1 MMYVPMIHPSAR
13 IDRRSPVPFYFQLK
27 QLITDEIRGG
37 GWAPGERIPSE
48 HELCEHFAVSR
59 TTVRQALSELVSEGL
74 LVKEKGRGT
83 FVAEPRSS
91 SWFLQS
97 SHGFHDEAT
106 RAGRQVTSRVLR
118 REVAPLPPWAA
129 QALDLPADSSGVTLA
144 RLRSVDGELVM
155 YVESHLIEELA
166 DLVLETELE
175 AGSLYGA
182 LQAERGLEVSGGRRI
197 VEATT
202 ARDELASLLEIEPGA
217 AVLQVEAVSW
227 DATLRP
233 FECYRAW
240 HRSDRTTIEVQVL
253 GQRVA
258 ETAGLDPTTLR
269 IGEA

>member
-1 MMYVPMIHPSAR
+1 MMSMLDRTNAR
-13 IDRRSPVPFYFQLK
+13 IDRRSPIPFYFQLK
-27 QLITDEIRGG
+27 QLIRDEITAER
-37 GWAPGERIPSE
+37 WLPGERIPSE
-48 HELCEHFAVSR
+48 HGLCGHFAVSR
-59 TTVRQALSELVSEGL
+59 TTVRQALAELESEGL
-74 LVKEKGRGT
+74 LVREKGRGT

-106 RAGRQVTSRVLR
+106 RAGRRVTSRVLR
-118 REVAPLPPWAA
+118 RELEPLPQWAA
-129 QALDLPADSSGVTLA
+129 RALDLPAGAAGVTLE

-155 YVESHLIEELA
+155 YVESHLVEELA
-166 DLVLETELE
+166 DVVLETELE
-175 AGSLYGA
+175 SGSLYGA
-182 LQAERGLEVSGGRRI
+182 LAQNGVEVSGGRRV

-217 AVLQVEAVSW
+217 AVLQVQAVSW
-227 DATLRP
+227 DAGLRP

-253 GQRVA
+253 GQRAA

-269 IGEA
+269 LGER

>member
-1 MMYVPMIHPSAR
+1 MMSALDR
-13 IDRRSPVPFYFQLK
+13 TSAGIDRRSPVPFYFQLK

-37 GWAPGERIPSE
+37 RWVPGERLASE
-48 HELCEHFAVSR
+48 HALCEHFGLSR
-59 TTVRQALSELVSEGL
+59 TTVRQVLAELESEGL
-74 LVKEKGRGT
+74 LIKEKGRGT

-106 RAGRQVTSRVLR
+106 RAGRRVTSRVLR
-118 REVAPLPPWAA
+118 REVEPLPQWAA
-129 QALDLPADSSGVTLA
+129 HALALAAGTSGVTLE

-155 YVESHLIEELA
+155 YVQSHLIEELA
-166 DLVLETELE
+166 DVVLSTELE
-175 AGSLYGA
+175 TTSLYGV
-182 LQAERGLEVSGGRRI
+182 LEAERGLEVCGGRRV
-197 VEATT
+197 VEAMT
-202 ARDELASLLEIEPGA
+202 ARDELASLLEVEPGA

-227 DATLRP
+227 DSSLRP

-253 GQRVA
+253 GQRAA

-269 IGEA
+269 LSEG

>member
-1 MMYVPMIHPSAR
+1 MLDRTTAG

-27 QLITDEIRGG
+27 QLIRDDIAGG
-37 GWAPGERIPSE
+37 RWHPGDRIPSE
-48 HELCEHFAVSR
+48 HALCDHFAVSR
-59 TTVRQALSELVSEGL
+59 TTVRQALAELENEGL
-74 LVKEKGRGT
+74 LVKLKGRGT

-106 RAGRQVTSRVLR
+106 RAGRAVTSRVLR
-118 REVAPLPPWAA
+118 CEVEPLPQWAA
-129 QALDLPADSSGVTLA
+129 LALDLPSGSSGVTLE
-144 RLRSVDGELVM
+144 RLRAVDGEFVM
-155 YVESHLIEELA
+155 YVESHLLGELGDVVFGA
-166 DLVLETELE
+166 DLE

-182 LQAERGLEVSGGRRI
+182 LKEQRGIEVAGGRRV

-202 ARDELASLLEIEPGA
+202 ARDELARLLEIEPGA
-217 AVLQVEAVSW
+217 AVLQVQAVSW
-227 DATLRP
+227 DASLRP

-253 GQRVA
+253 GQRAA

-269 IGEA
+269 LIER

>member
-1 MMYVPMIHPSAR
+1 MLDRTTAG

-27 QLITDEIRGG
+27 QLIRDDIAGG
-37 GWAPGERIPSE
+37 RWHPGDRIPSE
-48 HELCEHFAVSR
+48 HALCDHFAVSR
-59 TTVRQALSELVSEGL
+59 TTVRQALAELENEGL
-74 LVKEKGRGT
+74 LVKLKGRGT

-106 RAGRQVTSRVLR
+106 RAGRAVTSRVLR
-118 REVAPLPPWAA
+118 CEVEPLPQWAA
-129 QALDLPADSSGVTLA
+129 LALDLPSGSSGLTLE
-144 RLRSVDGELVM
+144 RLRAVDGEFVM
-155 YVESHLIEELA
+155 YVESHLLGELGDVVFKA
-166 DLVLETELE
+166 DLE

-182 LQAERGLEVSGGRRI
+182 LKEQRGLEVAGGRRV

-202 ARDELASLLEIEPGA
+202 ARDELARLLEIEPGA
-217 AVLQVEAVSW
+217 AVLQVQAVSW
-227 DATLRP
+227 DASLRP

-253 GQRVA
+253 GQRAA

-269 IGEA
+269 LIER

>member
-1 MMYVPMIHPSAR
+1 MMSVLERTSAR
-13 IDRRSPVPFYFQLK
+13 IDRRSPIPFYFQLK
-27 QLITDEIRGG
+27 QLIRDEINGER
-37 GWAPGERIPSE
+37 WLPGERIPSE
-48 HELCEHFAVSR
+48 HALCDHFAVSR
-59 TTVRQALSELVSEGL
+59 TTVRQALAELESEGL
-74 LVKEKGRGT
+74 LVKERGRGT

-118 REVAPLPPWAA
+118 RELEPLPQWATR
-129 QALDLPADSSGVTLA
+129 ALDLPAGTPGVTLE

-166 DLVLETELE
+166 EVVLETELE

-182 LQAERGLEVSGGRRI
+182 LAQRGVEVCGGRRV

-202 ARDELASLLEIEPGA
+202 ARDELAALLEIEPGA
-217 AVLQVEAVSW
+217 AVLQVQAVSW
-227 DATLRP
+227 DAGLRP

-253 GQRVA
+253 GQRAA

-269 IGEA
+269 IGER

>member
-1 MMYVPMIHPSAR
+1 MLDRTTAG

-27 QLITDEIRGG
+27 QLIRDDIAGG
-37 GWAPGERIPSE
+37 RWHPGDRIPSE
-48 HELCEHFAVSR
+48 HALCDHFAVSR
-59 TTVRQALSELVSEGL
+59 TTVRQALAELENEGL
-74 LVKEKGRGT
+74 LVKLKGRGT

-106 RAGRQVTSRVLR
+106 RAGRAVTSRVLR
-118 REVAPLPPWAA
+118 CEVEPLPQWAA
-129 QALDLPADSSGVTLA
+129 LALDLPSGSSGVTLE
-144 RLRSVDGELVM
+144 RLRAVDGEFVM
-155 YVESHLIEELA
+155 YVESHLLGELGDVVFGA
-166 DLVLETELE
+166 DLE

-182 LQAERGLEVSGGRRI
+182 LKEQRGLEVAGGRRV

-202 ARDELASLLEIEPGA
+202 ARDELARLLEIEPGA
-217 AVLQVEAVSW
+217 AVLQVQAVSW
-227 DATLRP
+227 DASLRP

-253 GQRVA
+253 GQRAA

-269 IGEA
+269 LIER

>member
-1 MMYVPMIHPSAR
+1 MLDRTSAR

-27 QLITDEIRGG
+27 QLITDEIAAGH
-37 GWAPGERIPSE
+37 WQAGERIPSE
-48 HELCEHFAVSR
+48 HALCHHFGVSR
-59 TTVRQALSELVSEGL
+59 TTVRQALADLESKGL
-74 LVKEKGRGT
+74 LLREKGRGT

-106 RAGRQVTSRVLR
+106 RAGRIVTSRVLR
-118 REVAPLPPWAA
+118 REVEPLPRWAA
-129 QALDLPADSSGVTLA
+129 RALDLPADSMGVTLE

-155 YVESHLIEELA
+155 YVESHLLEGLA
-166 DLVLETELE
+166 DLVLDTELE
-175 AGSLYGA
+175 SGSLYGA
-182 LQAERGLEVSGGRRI
+182 LEAERGLEVCGGRRV

-202 ARDELASLLEIEPGA
+202 ARDELAQLLEIEPGA
-217 AVLQVEAVSW
+217 AVLQVQAVSW
-227 DATLRP
+227 DSDMRP

-253 GQRVA
+253 GQRAA

-269 IGEA
+269 LGER

>member
-1 MMYVPMIHPSAR
+1 MLDRTAAR

-27 QLITDEIRGG
+27 QLIRDEITGER
-37 GWAPGERIPSE
+37 WLPGERIPSE
-48 HELCEHFAVSR
+48 HALCDHFSVSR
-59 TTVRQALSELVSEGL
+59 TTVRQALAELESEGL
-74 LVKEKGRGT
+74 LVKLKGRGT

-106 RAGRQVTSRVLR
+106 RAGHEVTSRVLR
-118 REVAPLPPWAA
+118 REVEALPQWAA
-129 QALDLPADSSGVTLA
+129 LALDLPAGSNGMTLE

-155 YVESHLIEELA
+155 YVESHLLEELA
-166 DLVLETELE
+166 DVVLETELE
-175 AGSLYGA
+175 TGSLYGA
-182 LQAERGLEVSGGRRI
+182 LKAQRGLEVAGGRRV

-202 ARDELASLLEIEPGA
+202 ARDELASLLQIEPGA
-217 AVLQVEAVSW
+217 AVLQVQAVSW
-227 DATLRP
+227 DASLRP

-253 GQRVA
+253 GQRAA

-269 IGEA
+269 LGES

>member
-1 MMYVPMIHPSAR
+1 MTSVLERTNAR

-27 QLITDEIRGG
+27 QLIRDEIAGER
-37 GWAPGERIPSE
+37 WLPGERIPSE
-48 HELCEHFAVSR
+48 HALCDHFAVSR
-59 TTVRQALSELVSEGL
+59 TTVRQALAELESEGL
-74 LVKEKGRGT
+74 LVKRKGRGT

-106 RAGRQVTSRVLR
+106 RAGHEVTSRVLR
-118 REVAPLPPWAA
+118 REVEPLPQWAA
-129 QALDLPADSSGVTLA
+129 LALDLPNGSNGVTLE

-155 YVESHLIEELA
+155 YVESHLLEELA
-166 DLVLETELE
+166 DVVLETELE
-175 AGSLYGA
+175 TGSLYGA
-182 LQAERGLEVSGGRRI
+182 LRAQQGLEVAGGRRV

-217 AVLQVEAVSW
+217 AVLQVQAVSW
-227 DATLRP
+227 DASMRS

-253 GQRVA
+253 GQRAA

-269 IGEA
+269 LGER

>member
-1 MMYVPMIHPSAR
+1 MMSTLDRTSAR

-27 QLITDEIRGG
+27 QLITDEIRGER
-37 GWAPGERIPSE
+37 WLPGERIPSE
-48 HELCEHFAVSR
+48 HSLCDHFGVSR
-59 TTVRQALSELVSEGL
+59 TTVRQALAELESEGL
-74 LVKEKGRGT
+74 LHKEKGRGA

-106 RAGRQVTSRVLR
+106 RAGRVVTSSVLR
-118 REVAPLPPWAA
+118 REVEPLPEWAGR
-129 QALDLPADSSGVTLA
+129 LLELPAGSPGVTLE

-155 YVESHLIEELA
+155 YVESHLLGDLA
-166 DLVLETELE
+166 EVVLETELE
-175 AGSLYGA
+175 DGSLYGA
-182 LQAERGLEVSGGRRI
+182 LAEHGVEVTGGRRV

-202 ARDELASLLEIEPGA
+202 ARAELARLLEIEPGA
-217 AVLQVEAVSW
+217 AVLQVQAVSW
-227 DATLRP
+227 DADLRP

-253 GQRVA
+253 GQRAA

-269 IGEA
+269 LGER

>member
-1 MMYVPMIHPSAR
+1 MMSMLERTNDR

-27 QLITDEIRGG
+27 QLIADEITGG
-37 GWAPGERIPSE
+37 HWRPGERIPSE
-48 HELCEHFAVSR
+48 HALCDHFGLSR
-59 TTVRQALSELVSEGL
+59 TTVRQALADLESQGL
-74 LVKEKGRGT
+74 LLKEKGRGT

-106 RAGRQVTSRVLR
+106 RAGRTVTSRLLR
-118 REVAPLPPWAA
+118 REVEPLPSWAVR
-129 QALDLPADSSGVTLA
+129 ALDLHADSTGVTLE

-155 YVESHLIEELA
+155 YVESHLLEELA
-166 DLVLETELE
+166 DVVLETDLE
-175 AGSLYGA
+175 SASLYGA
-182 LQAERGLEVSGGRRI
+182 LQSERGLEVCGGRRV

-202 ARDELASLLEIEPGA
+202 ARDQLARLLEIEPGA

-227 DATLRP
+227 DSNMRP

-253 GQRVA
+253 GQRAA

-269 IGEA
+269 LGER

>member
-1 MMYVPMIHPSAR
+1 MMFMLERTSAH
-13 IDRRSPVPFYFQLK
+13 IDRRSPIPFYFQLK
-27 QLITDEIRGG
+27 QLIRDEITGKH
-37 GWAPGERIPSE
+37 WLPGERIPSE
-48 HELCEHFAVSR
+48 HALCGHFAVSR
-59 TTVRQALSELVSEGL
+59 TTVRQALAELESEGL

-91 SWFLQS
+91 SWLLQS

-106 RAGRQVTSRVLR
+106 RAGRRVTSRVLR
-118 REVAPLPPWAA
+118 RELEPLPQWAA
-129 QALDLPADSSGVTLA
+129 RALDLPAGATGVTLE

-155 YVESHLIEELA
+155 YVESHLLEDLA
-166 DLVLETELE
+166 DVVLETELE
-175 AGSLYGA
+175 SGSLYGA
-182 LQAERGLEVSGGRRI
+182 LSQHGVEVSGGRRV

-217 AVLQVEAVSW
+217 AVLQVQAVSW
-227 DATLRP
+227 DAGLRP

-253 GQRVA
+253 GHRAA

-269 IGEA
+269 IGDR